1 MSKLNFVIG
10 LMMIV
15 LGVAA
20 YLLTGRASVTALIPA
35 FFGVPVVI
43 LGLVALKPNL
53 RTLAGVLTIVLGALG
68 LFGIGGRLV
77 PAIVDGSIVLDAA
90 TIVQVIFAFLA
101 VDLVV
106 LWVLAFK
113 GMRKN
118 AAQR

>member
-1 MSKLNFVIG
+1 MHKLNFVIG
-10 LMMIV
+10 LLMIV

-20 YLLTGRASVTALIPA
+20 YLLTGRASVTALIPS
-35 FFGVPVVI
+35 FFGVPVVV

-68 LFGIGGRLV
+68 LLGIGGRLV
-77 PAIVDGSIVLDAA
+77 PAILDGSIVFDAA
-90 TIVQVIFAFLA
+90 TIVQIIFAFLA

-113 GMRKN
+113 TMRKN
-118 AAQR
+118 TAHG